1 MARRDRVSGG
11 VAVLHQDA
19 SPELLRL
26 VRWLVF
32 GIWFLKVATDALA
45 PIAWLPLSIF
55 EPAGLLALL
64 PVRLKALLL
73 TPAFLLVLKLGTL
86 GLLGWTLW
94 RWHPVTAL
102 LACLG
107 LTVELGILRGFAAHI
122 DHKDLALLYA
132 AYWLAV
138 LPFADRWAAARGET
152 VPKPYTLSGIP
163 IVAILASLCVTYM
176 MVGVYR
182 VTHGQLE
189 VFTSGSM
196 PYWAIRNT
204 LQVSHPDWG
213 WGRYL
218 LEQPW
223 LGAVLNAGFPV
234 VTLFEVL
241 APLCLVSGR
250 FRLAFALVMVPFH
263 LFSWIFM
270 EVFFWKSLA
279 LYVLLIDWQR
289 VRLPRY
295 GRL

>member
-1 MARRDRVSGG
+1 MG
-11 VAVLHQDA
+11 VLHQDA
-19 SPELLRL
+19 SSELLRL

-45 PIAWLPLSIF
+45 PVAWLPLSIF

-64 PVRLKALLL
+64 SVRLKAVLLM
-73 TPAFLLVLKLGTL
+73 PAFLLGLKLATL
-86 GLLGWTLW
+86 GLLGWTLVK
-94 RWHPVTAL
+94 WHSVAAL
-102 LACLG
+102 LACLC
-107 LTVELGILRGFAAHI
+107 LTVEMGILRGFAAHI

-138 LPFADRWAAARGET
+138 LPLADRWAAARGET
-152 VPKPYTLSGIP
+152 AAKPYTLSGIP

-176 MVGVYR
+176 MVGVFR
-182 VTHGQLE
+182 VTHGQLD

-204 LQVSHPDWG
+204 FQVSQPDWG

-223 LGAVLNAGFPV
+223 LRAALNAGFPV
-234 VTLFEVL
+234 VTLFEIL
-241 APLCLVSGR
+241 APLCLVSAR
-250 FRLAFALVMVPFH
+250 FRLVFALVMVPFH

-279 LYVLLIDWQR
+279 LYVLLLPGGSLQAIIGR
-289 VRLPRY
+289 TSRLFLARRFP
-295 GRL
+295 